1 MYRMEKRV
9 LITGGAGFIGSHVAI
24 RLGVNF
30 PSYKIIILDKLDY
43 CSSLKN
49 LVPLRHLLN
58 VKFVEGDIRSADL
71 LRHLIK
77 SENIDTVLHFAAQ
90 SHVDNSFGN
99 SFEFTKNNI
108 EGTHVLLESCRLSQT
123 VRRFV
128 HVSTDEVYG
137 ESSYDLNS
145 SNTENGSLLAPTNP
159 YSATKAGAEM
169 LVMAYGRSYNLP
181 FIITR
186 GNNVYGPNQYPE
198 KAIPKFSVLAKH
210 GREIPI
216 HGDGLATRSYM
227 HVEDAAA
234 AFDVILHEGEIFH
247 IYNIG
252 AHEERTVLSV
262 AQDIC
267 RVLGRDPDE
276 TITHVRNRAFN
287 DRRYFIDCSKLHAL
301 GWRQQKT
308 WYAGLAETVAWYST
322 QDLESYWGSIESALV
337 PHPVLSTNAITNVE
351 HESQSSTNESLQD
364 PIFLIYGRTGWIGG
378 MLGSLLAERGCEYYY
393 GSARLYDRGA
403 LKEDILRCRPT
414 HILNAAGITGR
425 PNVDWC
431 ETHKR
436 EVVQSNVLGTLT
448 LIDLAKSMDIHVT
461 NFATGCIYSYDDD
474 HAVGGPGFTETDV
487 PNFRGSYYSYTKAV
501 VEDLI
506 QQYDNVLQLR
516 LRMPIDSN
524 LQNPRNFIY
533 KIANYAKVVNVPN
546 SMTVLDELVPL
557 AIDGAIRKLTG
568 IYNFTN
574 PGVISH
580 NEVLE
585 LYREYYDSSFTWEN
599 FSLEEQSK
607 ILAAPRSN
615 NMLDTTKLKLAFPG
629 VLDIKTSLKRYVF
642 NKAKARK

>member
-1 MYRMEKRV
+1 M
-9 LITGGAGFIGSHVAI
+9 
-24 RLGVNF
+24 
-30 PSYKIIILDKLDY
+30 
-43 CSSLKN
+43 
-49 LVPLRHLLN
+49 
-58 VKFVEGDIRSADL
+58 KFVKGDIRSADL
-71 LRHLIK
+71 LNHVLE
-77 SENIDTVLHFAAQ
+77 SEQINKVMHFAAQ

-108 EGTHVLLESCRLSQT
+108 EGTHVLLEACRRAKSVIQFL
-123 VRRFV
+123 

-137 ESSYDLNS
+137 ESSYELDS
-145 SNTENGSLLAPTNP
+145 SNTEHASLLAPTNP

-198 KAIPKFSVLAKH
+198 KAIPKFSVLAKEGKH
-210 GREIPI
+210 IAL

-234 AFDVILHEGEIFH
+234 AFDIILHKGETSH

-252 AHEERTVLSV
+252 AQEERTILSV

-267 RVLGRDPDE
+267 RLSGRNPDD
-276 TITHVRNRAFN
+276 TITYVRDRAFN
-287 DRRYFIDCSKLHAL
+287 DRRYFIDCSKLLAL
-301 GWRQQKT
+301 GWVQQKP
-308 WYAGLAETVAWYST
+308 WDLGLAETVEWYST
-322 QDLESYWGSIESALV
+322 QNLESYWGNITSALA
-337 PHPVLSTNAITNVE
+337 PHPTVQTCSLLAVSAE
-351 HESQSSTNESLQD
+351 HFKESMYHEGQAKK

-378 MLGSLLAERGCEYYY
+378 MLGRLLQERGQEYYY
-393 GSARLYDRGA
+393 GYARLHDRNA
-403 LKEDILRCRPT
+403 LEKDIFRCRPT

-436 EVVQSNVLGTLT
+436 EVVQTNVLGTLT
-448 LIDLAKSMDIHVT
+448 LIDLARSMDIHVT

-474 HAVGGPGFTETDV
+474 HPIGGPGFTESDV
-487 PNFRGSYYSYTKAV
+487 PNFRGSYYSHTKAM
-501 VEDLI
+501 VEDLL
-506 QQYDNVLQLR
+506 QQYDNVLHLR
-516 LRMPIDSN
+516 LRMPIDSD

-533 KIANYAKVVNVPN
+533 KIANYAKVVNIPN

-557 AIDGAIRKLTG
+557 AIDGAIRRLTG
-568 IYNFTN
+568 TYNFTN

-585 LYREYYDSSFTWEN
+585 LYRDYCDQEFVWEN
-599 FSLEEQSK
+599 FSLEEQNK

-615 NMLDTTKLKLAFPG
+615 NMLDTSKLQKTFPG
-629 VLDIKTSLKRYVF
+629 ILDIKSSLIRYVF
-642 NKAKARK
+642 EVNKC

>member
-1 MYRMEKRV
+1 M
-9 LITGGAGFIGSHVAI
+9 
-24 RLGVNF
+24 
-30 PSYKIIILDKLDY
+30 
-43 CSSLKN
+43 
-49 LVPLRHLLN
+49 
-58 VKFVEGDIRSADL
+58 KFVEGDIRSADL
-71 LRHLIK
+71 LRHLIQ

-234 AFDVILHEGEIFH
+234 AFDVILHKGEIFH

-267 RVLGRDPDE
+267 RLLDRDPDE

-287 DRRYFIDCSKLHAL
+287 DRRYFIDCSKLYAL
-301 GWRQQKT
+301 GWCQQKT

-322 QDLESYWGSIESALV
+322 QNLESYWGSIESALV
-337 PHPVLSTNAITNVE
+337 PHPVLSANATITNVE

-393 GSARLYDRGA
+393 GSARLHDRGA

-487 PNFRGSYYSYTKAV
+487 PNFRGSYYSHTKAV

-524 LQNPRNFIY
+524 LRNPRNFIY

-642 NKAKARK
+642 NKAKACK